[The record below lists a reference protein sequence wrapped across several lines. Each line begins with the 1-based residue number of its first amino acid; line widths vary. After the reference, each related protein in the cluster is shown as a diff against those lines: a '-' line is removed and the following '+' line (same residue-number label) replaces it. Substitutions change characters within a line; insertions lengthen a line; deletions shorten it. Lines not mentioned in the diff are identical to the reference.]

1 MIIMKEGIKLDEETK
16 VYFMQ
21 FRVEDRV
28 HGQVGPRAVDAN
40 VTVTVQRIPKEAV
53 IQSGSVRL
61 DVAPETFISEEKGRE
76 RLTHLL
82 KAYLHPNAT
91 NGGSGSA
98 GVVDVFTVLPA
109 GENGGQTDVRFA
121 AHGSPYFA
129 PERME
134 VTVARRKADLERS
147 LGVKIVMI
155 HVDECL
161 YEKRSCEGSCF
172 NELEID
178 NRPTAIMTNTTTF
191 VGVTARV
198 VPVCGCRAV
207 PVPQRCTE
215 AGENRCLNGG
225 VCEGRRCKCPADNE
239 DVFGPNCEK
248 LSASYRYGWTTHKG

>member
-1 MIIMKEGIKLDEETK
+1 MIIMKEGIRLDEESK
-16 VYFMQ
+16 VYAMQ

-28 HGQVGPRAVDAN
+28 HNQVGPRAVDAN
-40 VTVTVQRIPKEAV
+40 VTVTVQRIPKEAFL
-53 IQSGSVRL
+53 QSGSVRL
-61 DVAPETFISEEKGRE
+61 DVPPETFIATENGRE

-82 KAYLHPNAT
+82 KAYPYPNAT
-91 NGGSGSA
+91 SGGF
-98 GVVDVFTVLPA
+98 VDVFTVLPA
-109 GENGGQTDVRFA
+109 GKNGRYTDVRFA

-147 LGVKIVMI
+147 LGVKILMI

-161 YEKRSCEGSCF
+161 YEKRNCEGSCY
-172 NELEID
+172 NELDID

-198 VPVCGCRAV
+198 LPVCGCRAF
-207 PVPQRCTE
+207 PLMQRCTE
-215 AGENRCLNGG
+215 AGKNRCLNGG
-225 VCEGRRCKCPADNE
+225 VCERRRCKCPADNE

-248 LSASYRYGWTTHKG
+248 LSASYRYGWTTHKGV